1 MSFYLRIFFLVLFGI
16 SQMACIGPQ
25 HNLKKQTISGL
36 EGQITELFGNA
47 MPSKGK
53 ASSKGLP
60 LTTKIYIYPPLYIQ
74 QLENQN
80 GSFCTKIN
88 GVPLDSVVSDKVGHY
103 YIVMKPGKYSIV
115 AGYENGFFV
124 PYFSGLNGVAYFNI
138 EPHKTAL
145 LNITVNQKASY

>member
-1 MSFYLRIFFLVLFGI
+1 MSFNFRIFFLVLFGI
-16 SQMACIGPQ
+16 SQMACIVAQ

-36 EGQITELFGNA
+36 EGQITELIGNA

-60 LTTKIYIYPPLYIQ
+60 LTTKIYIYLPLHLE

-88 GVPLDSVVSDKVGHY
+88 GLPLDSVVSDKLGHY

-115 AGYENGFFV
+115 VGYDNGFFV
-124 PYFSGLNGVAYFNI
+124 PYFSGIDGVAYINI
-138 EPHKTAL
+138 EPHKIAL